1 MKLPHSLRVIIFL
14 LRLALG
20 LNFFYLG
27 FSALFNPA
35 LGKEVRAHSFG
46 DLYVWLSASTAGSMA
61 AGQTSWLQPI
71 AQWAF
76 LIIGICLVLGLL
88 TRLASIAGIILV
100 LLSYLPTV
108 SFAAFNTAQFIS
120 DEVIVVICLLIII
133 VSGAGSYLGLDN
145 FIHFH
150 GPKKKAA

>member
-1 MKLPHSLRVIIFL
+1 MKLPHSLRVIILF

-27 FSALFNPA
+27 FSALFSPTLA
-35 LGKEVRAHSFG
+35 KTVRAHSFS
-46 DLYVWLSASTAGSMA
+46 DLYSWLAANPMATGGTAD
-61 AGQTSWLQPI
+61 WLQPV

-76 LIIGICLVLGLL
+76 LIIGVCLVLGLL
-88 TRLASIAGIILV
+88 TRIASILGIALT

-108 SFAAFNTAQFIS
+108 TFAAFNVAQFIS
-120 DEVIVVICLLIII
+120 AEVIVVICLLIII
-133 VSGAGSYLGLDN
+133 VSGAGKYIGLDN

-150 GPKKKAA
+150 SPKKA

>member
-27 FSALFNPA
+27 FSVLFNPG
-35 LGKEVRAHSFG
+35 LGKEVRAHSWS
-46 DLYVWLSASTAGSMA
+46 DLYTWLSVTG
-61 AGQTSWLQPI
+61 GGWVHPF

-76 LIIGICLVLGLL
+76 LIIGACLILGLL
-88 TRLASIAGIILV
+88 TRVMSVAGIVLV
-100 LLSYLPTV
+100 LFSYLPTV
-108 SFAAFNTAQFIS
+108 SYSAISVSQFIS

-133 VSGAGSYLGLDN
+133 FSSAGTYLGLDN

-150 GPKKKAA
+150 APKKKVA